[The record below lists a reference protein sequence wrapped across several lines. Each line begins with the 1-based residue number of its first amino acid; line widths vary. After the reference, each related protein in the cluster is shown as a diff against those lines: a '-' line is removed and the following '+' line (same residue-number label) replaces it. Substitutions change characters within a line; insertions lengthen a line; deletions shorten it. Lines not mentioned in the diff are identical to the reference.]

1 MLLYLPFLFR
11 ELRKNG
17 RNISYPRLTPI
28 QRPPGAAPPIPAF
41 FSKLLLIT
49 GEGPYN
55 HVLHK
60 KLGGRG
66 GDGRPKP
73 VAPDEGG
80 TTKGEYTLVPP
91 SNL

>member
-1 MLLYLPFLFR
+1 MAVTSVTLVL
-11 ELRKNG
+11 
-17 RNISYPRLTPI
+17 
-28 QRPPGAAPPIPAF
+28 RPPEVPPGPHPTPAF
-41 FSKLLLIT
+41 FTGSFRGLPLNYGRRPYKL
-49 GEGPYN
+49 
-55 HVLHK
+55 VLYK

-91 SNL
+91 FNL